1 MSQSINPLGHVGS
14 RDLQRAY
21 DRLRRANPAADA
33 DVVFQLRAPGGA
45 PALRLKR
52 SDLSATTQREL
63 ARLSKAADQFEA
75 TMTKQLLET
84 MNRSLPKSAGQG
96 GMGDLAQGFLNQ
108 AVAEAVSGNGRGMG
122 LAEDLFKQLSRV
134 VLSQAIRPTSPSTTP
149 EVTGTQSHENS

>member
-1 MSQSINPLGHVGS
+1 MSSNPVGLGYVGS

-21 DRLRRANPAADA
+21 DRLRRANPNADA
-33 DVVFQLRAPGGA
+33 EVVFQLRSPDGQH
-45 PALRLKR
+45 RLSVKR
-52 SDLSATTQREL
+52 SDLSDGTRREL
-63 ARLSKAADQFEA
+63 AKLSKAADQFEA

-84 MNRSLPKSAGQG
+84 MNRAMPKSSAGG

-134 VLSQAIRPTSPSTTP
+134 VLSQAAKRPEPTDAPAP
-149 EVTGTQSHENS
+149 TGTVIP